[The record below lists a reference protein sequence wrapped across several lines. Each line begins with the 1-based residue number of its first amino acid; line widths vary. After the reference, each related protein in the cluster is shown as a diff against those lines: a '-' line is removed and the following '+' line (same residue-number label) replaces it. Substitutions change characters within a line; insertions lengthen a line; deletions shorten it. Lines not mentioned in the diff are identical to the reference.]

1 VNSLA
6 GSKAATIDCYEGGE
20 GSPLVLLHGLSASW
34 HVWRPLL
41 SILER
46 QHRLFAPT
54 LPGHPG
60 GAPWPAG
67 REANLDAIVDVL
79 AEDLAQRKIDR
90 PHIAGN
96 SLGGLLA
103 LELARRGIAASV
115 TALSPAGAWRNDRD
129 YLAVAR
135 PFRIAHALMPLMI
148 AAARPLLRF
157 SGVRRALNAQAM
169 VHGDRVPA
177 DEVLRAM
184 QSMAGTSILP
194 QLLTSMRRDGPI
206 KPLAVNEIPVTIAW
220 CEYDRVIPFETYG
233 APMLEKV
240 PGAQAETVKGAGHV
254 PMYDEPQQ
262 VADMILATVSKAGG
276 PRA

>member
-1 VNSLA
+1 M
-6 GSKAATIDCYEGGE
+6 DCYQGGE
-20 GSPLVLLHGLSASW
+20 GPPLVLLHGLSGSW

-46 QHRLFAPT
+46 HHRVFAPT

-60 GAPWPAG
+60 GTPWPAE
-67 REANLDAIVDVL
+67 REANLAAIVDMV

-129 YLAVAR
+129 YQAVAR

-148 AAARPLLRF
+148 TAARPLLRF
-157 SGVRRALNAQAM
+157 ASVRRALNAQAM

-184 QSMAGTSILP
+184 QSMAGTTILP
-194 QLLTSMRRDGPI
+194 QLLTTMQRDGPI
-206 KPLAVNEIPVTIAW
+206 KPLAVTGIPVTIAW
-220 CEYDRVIPFETYG
+220 CEFDRVIPFETYG

-240 PGAQAETVKGAGHV
+240 PGARAETVKGAGHV
-254 PMYDEPQQ
+254 PMFDEPQQ
-262 VADMILATVSKAGG
+262 VADMILSTTTKAGC
-276 PRA
+276 PKA

>member
-1 VNSLA
+1 MV
-6 GSKAATIDCYEGGE
+6 DCYQGGE
-20 GSPLVLLHGLSASW
+20 GPPLVLLHGLSGSW

-41 SILER
+41 SIIER
-46 QHRLFAPT
+46 QHRVFVPT

-60 GAPWPAG
+60 GASWPAG
-67 REANLDAIVDVL
+67 QEANLNAIVDML
-79 AEDLAQRKIDR
+79 ADDLAQRKIDR

-103 LELARRGIAASV
+103 LELARRGIASSV
-115 TALSPAGAWRNDRD
+115 TAISPAGAWRNDRD

-148 AAARPLLRF
+148 VAARPLLRF

-184 QSMAGTSILP
+184 QSMAGTTILP
-194 QLLTSMRRDGPI
+194 QLLTSMQRDGPI
-206 KPLAVNEIPVTIAW
+206 KPLAVQGIPVTIAW
-220 CEYDRVIPFETYG
+220 CEFDRVIPFDTYG

-240 PGAQAETVKGAGHV
+240 SGAQAEIVKRAGHV

-262 VADMILATVSKAGG
+262 VAGMILATASKAGLPKAG
-276 PRA
+276 S

>member
-1 VNSLA
+1 M
-6 GSKAATIDCYEGGE
+6 DCYEGGE

-46 QHRLFAPT
+46 QHRVFAPT

-60 GAPWPAG
+60 GAPWPAE
-67 REANLDAIVDVL
+67 REANLDAIVDLL

-115 TALSPAGAWRNDRD
+115 TALSPAGAWRSDRD

-177 DEVLRAM
+177 GEVLRAM

-194 QLLTSMRRDGPI
+194 QLLTSMQRDGPI

-276 PRA
+276 PRV

>member
-6 GSKAATIDCYEGGE
+6 GSKAATMDCYEGGE

-46 QHRLFAPT
+46 QHRVFAPT

-115 TALSPAGAWRNDRD
+115 TALSPAGAWRSDRD

-177 DEVLRAM
+177 GEVLRAM

-194 QLLTSMRRDGPI
+194 QLLTSMQRDGPI

-276 PRA
+276 PRV